1 MRIKIALV
9 QCNARLGD
17 VDFNLAE
24 HERSI
29 ALARRGGAELIV
41 FPELSLTGYLLQ
53 DMVPDVALATDDPC
67 WRKLAT
73 AAGDAELFVGAIE
86 ESSAHAQYIS
96 AFHLDA
102 DGVRDVHRK
111 AYLAS
116 YGLFDEA
123 RYVGEGHR
131 IRALDSKFGRI
142 GLCICEDAWHPS
154 LLTTLLLD
162 GAELVIVQTASP
174 VRELRDNALPQNAQT
189 WIDTL
194 RTYARLFGVYIAFCN
209 RVGSEDG
216 LVFWGGSVVL
226 GPDGATVAEAPL
238 YDEAIVHA
246 DLHFER
252 VRQARLANP
261 VLREERIDLTI
272 RELTRIQT
280 GLSDA
285 SIDE

>member
-1 MRIKIALV
+1 VRTKIALV
-9 QCNARLGD
+9 QSNARLGD
-17 VDFNLAE
+17 VDFNLSAHEASVAE
-24 HERSI
+24 
-29 ALARRGGAELIV
+29 ARRHGAGLIV

-53 DMVPDVALATDDPC
+53 DMVPDVAIGAGDAR
-67 WRKLAT
+67 WRKLAQ
-73 AAGDAELFVGAIE
+73 AAGEAELCVGAIE
-86 ESSAHAQYIS
+86 EAATGAQYIS
-96 AFHLDA
+96 AFHVDA
-102 DGVRDVHRK
+102 RGVRNVHRK
-111 AYLAS
+111 VYLAS

-131 IRALDSKFGRI
+131 VRALDSKFGRI
-142 GLCICEDAWHPS
+142 GICICEDAWHPS
-154 LLTTLLLD
+154 LLTALLLD
-162 GAELVIVQTASP
+162 GAQLVIVQTASP
-174 VRELRDNALPQNAQT
+174 VRDLRDDALAQNAQT

-226 GPDGATVAEAPL
+226 GPEGETVAEGPL
-238 YDEAIVHA
+238 YDESLVYAQI
-246 DLHFER
+246 DWER

-272 RELTRIQT
+272 RELTRIQS
-280 GLSDA
+280 GLNDA